1 MEMISTRAIRAHYDR
16 LSFFYRTFWGEHI
29 HHGFWKNGESPRQA
43 QLNLVKEL
51 ADRAHIERGG
61 NVLDVGCGFG
71 ASAIWLAQELRCSI
85 TGITI
90 SPVQKRMAERRAQQ
104 LELNDRVWFQV
115 ADANKLRFPA
125 ASFDAVWVIECSEH
139 LFDKQQFIRQCGR
152 LLRSGGVL
160 ALSSWLSG
168 AAGRHNHQLI
178 SEICSGMLCP
188 SLATFAEYQSWM
200 IESGFQVVYA
210 KQITSR
216 VAKTW
221 DVCEAILERPI
232 VRICWPLLGRQTRAF
247 TRQFSAMRRGFA
259 SGALGYGMFAAR
271 KK

>member
-1 MEMISTRAIRAHYDR
+1 MRFALTTIVCPSFIVRFGASTFTTA
-16 LSFFYRTFWGEHI
+16 FGTTG
-29 HHGFWKNGESPRQA
+29 KCPRQA

-200 IESGFQVVYA
+200 VENGFQVVYA

-216 VAKTW
+216 VSQNMGRLRGDSRASNRAHLLAAAGAA
-221 DVCEAILERPI
+221 DP
-232 VRICWPLLGRQTRAF
+232 RIHTAV
-247 TRQFSAMRRGFA
+247 
-259 SGALGYGMFAAR
+259 
-271 KK
+271 

>member
-29 HHGFWKNGESPRQA
+29 HHGFWDNGESPRQA

-51 ADRAHIERGG
+51 AHRAHIKRGG

-71 ASAIWLAQELRCSI
+71 ASAIWLAQELHCSVA
-85 TGITI
+85 GITI
-90 SPVQKRMAERRAQQ
+90 SPVQKRMAERSARY
-104 LELNDRVWFQV
+104 LELNHRVRFEV

-139 LFDKQQFIRQCGR
+139 LFDKRQFIRQCGR

-188 SLATFAEYQSWM
+188 SRYFCRVSKLDDRKRISGCLRETNYQPSSQNMAGLRGDSRASNRAHLLAAA
-200 IESGFQVVYA
+200 GA
-210 KQITSR
+210 
-216 VAKTW
+216 A
-221 DVCEAILERPI
+221 DP
-232 VRICWPLLGRQTRAF
+232 RIHTAV
-247 TRQFSAMRRGFA
+247 
-259 SGALGYGMFAAR
+259 
-271 KK
+271 